1 MSDSPP
7 GDAVASAPVPLRTHR
22 ERRLVRLCFLTI
34 YLVWGVSYA
43 VSRIMAT
50 QLPPLLA
57 AGARFCFSAALLTGV
72 LYCRGL
78 TLPKR
83 ARDWRLAGAAALL
96 GIVVSNGLNILALR
110 HIASNQVA
118 LVSASSAFW
127 IAWLGMYGR
136 HPSPVSRRTWLG
148 LIVGFAGVSIL
159 VSAHGFGAHA
169 RFGWQLLVLGSAL
182 AWALATAAIRE
193 SQPDCEPL
201 AFTATYLLLG
211 GVTLMTLGLA
221 SGAAGHWVWS
231 PSGLAALVFLAIF
244 SSTLAF
250 LAYTYL
256 LRHETPARIGTYAYV
271 NPLVAVFAGWL
282 LLDERLDAVQ
292 LAGTAVIFI
301 GVILVRNLRIFP
313 RRRGRR
319 PLTGS

>member
-22 ERRLVRLCFLTI
+22 ERRLVQLCFLTI

-43 VSRIMAT
+43 VGRIMAT

-72 LYCRGL
+72 LYYRGL
-78 TLPKR
+78 TLPTR
-83 ARDWRLAGAAALL
+83 TRDWRLAGAAALL

-169 RFGWQLLVLGSAL
+169 RFGWQLVVLGGAL

-211 GVTLMTLGLA
+211 GVTLATLGLA
-221 SGAAGHWVWS
+221 NGDAGHWVWS

-282 LLDERLDAVQ
+282 LLDERLDGVQ
-292 LAGTAVIFI
+292 LAGIAVIFI

>member
-7 GDAVASAPVPLRTHR
+7 GDAVASAPVPLRTQR
-22 ERRLVRLCFLTI
+22 ERRLVQLCFLTI
-34 YLVWGVSYA
+34 YLVWGISYA
-43 VSRIMAT
+43 VGRIMAT

-57 AGARFCFSAALLTGV
+57 AGARFCFSAALLTGI
-72 LYCRGL
+72 LYYRGL
-78 TLPKR
+78 TLPR
-83 ARDWRLAGAAALL
+83 RTRDWRLAGAAALL

-136 HPSPVSRRTWLG
+136 HPSPVSKRTWLG

-159 VSAHGFGAHA
+159 VSAHGFGAQA
-169 RFGWQLLVLGSAL
+169 RFGWQLLVLGGAL

-211 GVTLMTLGLA
+211 GVTLATLGLA
-221 SGAAGHWVWS
+221 SGDAGHWVWS

-292 LAGTAVIFI
+292 LAGIAVIFI
-301 GVILVRNLRIFP
+301 GVILVRNLKVFP